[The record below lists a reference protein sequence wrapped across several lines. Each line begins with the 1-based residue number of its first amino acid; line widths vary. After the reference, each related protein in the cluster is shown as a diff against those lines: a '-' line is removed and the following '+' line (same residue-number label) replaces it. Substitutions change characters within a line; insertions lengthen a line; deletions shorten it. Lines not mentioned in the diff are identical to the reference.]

1 MTFVTIQP
9 QMAAAAADV
18 AGIGSAID
26 GATAAAVGRTTGVVA
41 AGVDEVSAATATLF
55 NAYAQEFQ
63 TVLKQGTAFQD
74 EFAQAL
80 SAAWNAYSQA
90 EAANAAA
97 ILSALNAP
105 VQPNAAAD
113 VTLVMGGSGNPIPP
127 QSYVNAVVSK
137 YITPNFP
144 GFTLA
149 NAQALFTPEAFYPL
163 TGIRDLVPNVSV
175 TRGVTILDNAI
186 HQQLAAGNNVAVLGF
201 SQSSIIASLE
211 MMNLDPSGTPSSLP
225 VVFTLLGDPM
235 NPNGG
240 LLARFPGLTMPSLGF
255 TFYGATPSN
264 SFPTN
269 IYTIEYDGFADFPQY
284 PINFLADLNAIAG
297 IYYVHGTYADL
308 TPGQLSSAIPLTN
321 TVGPTLTNYYMIPN
335 PHLPLLEPLRAIP
348 AVGTP
353 LADLL
358 EPDMR
363 VLVNLG
369 YGSPN
374 QGWSTG
380 PPNVPTSFGLFPP
393 VNPAEVAGDLV
404 AGTQQGI
411 GAFVS
416 DIGAA
421 GSGLS
426 ASGPSLTLPSL
437 TLPSPGTLAPPSI
450 PGVIA
455 SLQAANTGFTNAF
468 SSALSTGYSVLL
480 PTADFANAALTSVP
494 SYDVNL
500 FLNGIMQA
508 VNGDPVGLVH
518 AVGDPIAAD
527 TALFTIAGG
536 FEAVVLASAA
546 ASIVNDFTGL

>member
-18 AGIGSAID
+18 AGIGSEID
-26 GATAAAVGRTTGVVA
+26 GATVAAADRTTGVVA

-63 TVLKQGTAFQD
+63 AVLKQGTAFQD

-90 EAANAAA
+90 EAANTAA

-144 GFTLA
+144 TFTLA

-163 TGIRDLVPNVSV
+163 TGIKDLVPNVSV

-308 TPGQLSSAIPLTN
+308 TPGQLASAIPLTN

-437 TLPSPGTLAPPSI
+437 TPPSPGTLAPPSI

>member
-26 GATAAAVGRTTGVVA
+26 ATNAAAAGRTTGVVA
-41 AGVDEVSAATATLF
+41 AGVDEVSTATATLF
-55 NAYAQEFQ
+55 NTYAQEYQ
-63 TVLKQGTAFQD
+63 AVLKQGTAFQD
-74 EFAQAL
+74 EFAHAL
-80 SAAWNAYSQA
+80 TAAWSAYTEA

-97 ILSALNAP
+97 IWGALNAP
-105 VQPNAAAD
+105 AAPNAAAN

-127 QSYVNAVVSK
+127 QSYVNAVVTK

-144 GFTLA
+144 AFTVA

-163 TGIRDLVPNVSV
+163 TGIKDLIPNVSV
-175 TRGVTILDNAI
+175 SEGVTILDNAI
-186 HQQLAAGNNVAVLGF
+186 HQQLNAGNNVAVLGF

-225 VVFTLLGDPM
+225 IVFSLLGDPM

-255 TFYGATPSN
+255 TFYGATPGN
-264 SFPTN
+264 DFPTK

-308 TPGQLSSAIPLTN
+308 TPGQLATAIPLTN

-348 AVGTP
+348 VVGTP
-353 LADLL
+353 VADLL

-369 YGSPN
+369 YGSPD

-393 VNPAEVAGDLV
+393 VNPGAVLGDLV
-404 AGTQQGI
+404 TGTQQGI

-426 ASGPSLTLPSL
+426 PSGLTNALPSIA
-437 TLPSPGTLAPPSI
+437 LPPPSTPSVPSI
-450 PGVIA
+450 SGIVG
-455 SLQAANTGFTNAF
+455 SLQAANTSFTNAF
-468 SSALSTGYSVLL
+468 SSALATGYSVLL
-480 PTADFANAALTSVP
+480 PTADFANAAVTSIP

-500 FLNGIMQA
+500 FLNGILQA
-508 VNGDPVGLVH
+508 VNGDPVGLVN
-518 AVGDPIAAD
+518 AVGYPIAAD

-546 ASIVNDFTGL
+546 DSIVKDFASL

>member
-9 QMAAAAADV
+9 QMAAGAADV
-18 AGIGSAID
+18 AGIGSALD
-26 GATAAAVGRTTGVVA
+26 EATAAAAGRTTGVMA

-63 TVLKQGTAFQD
+63 AVLKQGTAFQA

-80 SAAWNAYSQA
+80 SAAWSAYSHA
-90 EAANAAA
+90 EAA
-97 ILSALNAP
+97 
-105 VQPNAAAD
+105 NAAAD

-127 QSYVNAVVSK
+127 QSYVNNVVSK

-144 GFTLA
+144 TFTLA

-163 TGIRDLVPNVSV
+163 TGVKDLVPNVSV
-175 TRGVTILDNAI
+175 SRGVTILDNAI
-186 HQQLAAGNNVAVLGF
+186 HQQLAAGNHVAVLGF

-240 LLARFPGLTMPSLGF
+240 LLARFPGLTMPALGF

-308 TPGQLSSAIPLTN
+308 TPGQLATAIPLTN
-321 TVGPTLTNYYMIPN
+321 TVGPTLTNYYVIPN
-335 PHLPLLEPLRAIP
+335 PHLPLMEPLRAIP
-348 AVGTP
+348 GVGTP

-380 PPNVPTSFGLFPP
+380 PPNMPTSFGLFPP
-393 VNPAEVAGDLV
+393 VNPAEVAGALV
-404 AGTQQGI
+404 TGTQQGT

-416 DIGAA
+416 DVGAM

-426 ASGPSLTLPSL
+426 PSGPPSRLPSL
-437 TLPSPGTLAPPSI
+437 MLPPLSPPSVPSI
-450 PGVIA
+450 PGIIG
-455 SLQAANTGFTNAF
+455 SLQAANTGFTNSF
-468 SSALSTGYSVLL
+468 SSALATGYSVLH
-480 PTADFANAALTSVP
+480 PTADFANAAVTSVP

-500 FLNGIMQA
+500 FLNGIKQA
-508 VNGDPVGLVH
+508 VDGDPAGLIY

>member
-1 MTFVTIQP
+1 MTFVTVP
-9 QMAAAAADV
+9 PHLLVAAAADV
-18 AGIGSAID
+18 TGIGSVINDA
-26 GATAAAVGRTTGVVA
+26 AVAAAEPTTGVVPA
-41 AGVDEVSAATATLF
+41 ASDEVSTATSTLF
-55 NAYAQEFQ
+55 GAYAQDFQ
-63 TVLKQGTAFQD
+63 AMIKQASAFRD
-74 EFAQAL
+74 KFAQAL
-80 SAAWNAYSQA
+80 SSAFGGYTET

-97 ILSALNAP
+97 N
-105 VQPNAAAD
+105 

-127 QSYVNAVVSK
+127 LSYVNAVVAK

-144 GFTLA
+144 GFTVA
-149 NAQALFTPEAFYPL
+149 DAQALFTPEAFYPL
-163 TGIRDLVPNVSV
+163 TGIKDLVPNVSV
-175 TRGVTILDNAI
+175 ARGVTILDNAI
-186 HQQLAAGNNVAVLGF
+186 QQQLSLGNHVAVLGF

-211 MMNLDPSGTPSSLP
+211 MENLDPSGTPSSLP

-255 TFYGATPSN
+255 TFYGATPDN
-264 SFPTN
+264 DFPTN

-284 PINFLADLNAIAG
+284 PINVLADLNALAG

-308 TPGQLSSAIPLTN
+308 TPGQINSAIPLTN
-321 TVGPTLTNYYMIPN
+321 TVGPTLTHYYMIPN

-348 AVGTP
+348 VVGNP
-353 LADLL
+353 VADLL

-363 VLVNLG
+363 ILVNLG
-369 YGSPN
+369 YGSPD

-393 VNPAEVAGDLV
+393 INAGEVLGDL
-404 AGTQQGI
+404 ATGTQQGI

-416 DIGAA
+416 DVGAQ

-426 ASGPSLTLPSL
+426 LSGVSQPLSVIQPPSLS
-437 TLPSPGTLAPPSI
+437 APPSI
-450 PGVIA
+450 PGVIG
-455 SLQAANTGFTNAF
+455 SLQATNTSVTNAI

-480 PTADFANAALTSVP
+480 PTTDFGNAALVSVP
-494 SYDVNL
+494 SYDANL
-500 FLNGIMQA
+500 FLNGILQA
-508 VNGDPVGLVH
+508 VNGDPAGVIN

-536 FEAVVLASAA
+536 FEAIVLVSAA
-546 ASIVNDFTGL
+546 ESIVGDFASI